1 MCKLE
6 WQLEVVH
13 YGKVHKWLGGA
24 VSGSKREVWQG
35 EKN

>member
-1 MCKLE
+1 MYVGVAVGSGTLWE
-6 WQLEVVH
+6 
-13 YGKVHKWLGGA
+13 GKWLGGA